1 MIYCRMKH
9 NSIDIRATAALSA
22 NAAVAAA
29 RAIIAII
36 SCFVIVSFL
45 SRFRNFKML
54 PIDSMNIIMYNIFNF
69 CNEEFLN
76 HACTQRTPDLSS
88 P

>member
-1 MIYCRMKH
+1 MICGRMKH
-9 NSIDIRATAALSA
+9 NSIDIRATAAFSA

-45 SRFRNFKML
+45 SKHRLATLTM
-54 PIDSMNIIMYNIFNF
+54 
-69 CNEEFLN
+69 
-76 HACTQRTPDLSS
+76 HT
-88 P
+88 